1 MRKAWQIFKHELK
14 ELIPPTAFFFVA
26 IGLLMLTKR
35 LILKQYGIG
44 FSDFAAVLIGALV
57 VGKVVLIVDCFKFV
71 NRYLGKPLSIN
82 VFWKTAIYTAVA
94 FIVRI
99 AKEIVPKLLQHSGIA
114 GTIQHLAEG
123 IVWPHF
129 LDYSSLASRLAV
141 RLLCH
146 PRAHP
151 GCRQG
156 RSRSHVSGIPSVT
169 E

>member
-71 NRYLGKPLSIN
+71 NRYPGKPLIYN
-82 VFWKTAIYTAVA
+82 VLWKTAIYTAAA

-99 AKEIVPKLLQHSGIA
+99 AEEIIPKLLQHGSLA

-129 LDYSSLASRLAV
+129 WIIHLWLVVLLFVYCALRELIRAVGKDEVVRMFLGSR
-141 RLLCH
+141 
-146 PRAHP
+146 
-151 GCRQG
+151 G
-156 RSRSHVSGIPSVT
+156 
-169 E
+169 